1 MFNVTYS
8 DQFGRT
14 LSLLW
19 LFAILNILFRD
30 IHEMTMAGTINEI
43 LSGHL
48 NGNPVTE
55 SALFAGAFAVELL
68 LLAMLLSSVLA
79 PRLSRLLNLILA
91 PLAVAGVLFA
101 APNDPDDYFFATVEI
116 FTFALIF
123 ALSWNWV
130 TAPLAG
136 QKTGGS
142 YAR

>member
-30 IHEMTMAGTINEI
+30 IHEMTMAGTISEI
-43 LSGHL
+43 LSGRM

-55 SALFAGAFAVELL
+55 GALFAGAFAVELL
-68 LLAMLLSSVLA
+68 LLAMLLSNLLVPKA
-79 PRLSRLLNLILA
+79 ARLLNLVLA
-91 PLAVAGVLFA
+91 PVAIGGVLFGV
-101 APNDPDDYFFATVEI
+101 PNDPDDYFFATVEI

-123 ALSWNWV
+123 VLSWNWV
-130 TAPLAG
+130 IAPATD
-136 QKTGGS
+136 KTLGGS